1 MARAFRAEPFIWMAW
16 SLTVL
21 GWILMLSAAAALQQ
35 NCNKDTHYALA
46 VGGAV
51 GYQGPVSC
59 HQFYAYVW

>member
-1 MARAFRAEPFIWMAW
+1 MAW